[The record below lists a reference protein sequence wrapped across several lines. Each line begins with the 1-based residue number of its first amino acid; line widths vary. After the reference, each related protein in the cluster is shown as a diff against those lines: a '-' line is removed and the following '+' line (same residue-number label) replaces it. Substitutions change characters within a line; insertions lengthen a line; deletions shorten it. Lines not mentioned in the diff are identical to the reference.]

1 MGTKSTNIPDLPEHR
16 RIDKDDKEA
25 IDKAIADGFRF
36 VGTLCEYEL
45 KVPTNY
51 LEVEILLG
59 TQSDLEACMGITLT
73 ELRDSRLYAD
83 PDVPF
88 DLVQMEY
95 KRRVAWAFENSMI
108 LVAKLELKI
117 IGFVSLRE
125 NRVDLIAV
133 KRDFRRKGIGRR
145 LMEDCVSEC
154 AASGYDTILVATQ
167 GRNHQGRKFYEGM
180 GFDLVGIMKEFH
192 KNG

>member
-1 MGTKSTNIPDLPEHR
+1 METKSTSLPEHR

-25 IDKAIADGFRF
+25 IDKAIADGFRL
-36 VGTLCEYEL
+36 VGTLCEYEF
-45 KVPTNY
+45 KIPTNY
-51 LEVEILLG
+51 LGVEILLG
-59 TQSDLEACMGITLT
+59 TQSDLEACMDIALT

-83 PDVPF
+83 PAVPF

-95 KRRVAWAFENSMI
+95 KRRVAWAFENSTI
-108 LVAKLELKI
+108 FVAKSELKI

-133 KRDFRRKGIGRR
+133 KRDFRRQGIGRR
-145 LMEDCVSEC
+145 LMENCVYEC

-167 GRNHQGRKFYEGM
+167 GRNDQGHKFYEGM